1 MTSPA
6 LVDAPI
12 IAADPGTSLGAAA
25 LVVDDAALL
34 DGAAAVWATLEFAR
48 ALPATPENRTALAKA
63 ENLFLNELGRCGLG
77 GDDLRRRLAELA
89 DTPCAGSR
97 GSPLGA

>member
-6 LVDAPI
+6 FVDAPV
-12 IAADPGTSLGAAA
+12 IAADGDTSLGATAFA
-25 LVVDDAALL
+25 VDDAALL

-48 ALPATPENRTALAKA
+48 ALPATPENRAALAKA
-63 ENLFLNELGRCGLG
+63 ENLFLSELSKCGLG
-77 GDDLRRRLAELA
+77 GGDLQRRLAELA
-89 DTPCAGSR
+89 GARCSGSR